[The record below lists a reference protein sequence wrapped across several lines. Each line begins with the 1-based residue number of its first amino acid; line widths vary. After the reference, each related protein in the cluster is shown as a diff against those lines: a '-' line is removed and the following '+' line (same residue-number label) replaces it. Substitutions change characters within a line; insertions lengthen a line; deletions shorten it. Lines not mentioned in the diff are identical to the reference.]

1 MTLTVAARHAAMCL
15 LLLAW
20 SVTALA
26 GPTPTDDQ
34 RQATSE
40 VAESLQYGSYS
51 GVDLDDDW
59 SKRAFQRLLDVL
71 DDQRAYLLQRDVDN
85 FSELE
90 TSLDDAVKAGDL
102 DRVYAFYSRY
112 QDRVESRLQWLVDK
126 VDQGIDYDYTSN
138 ERLAL
143 DREDSPWAGSE
154 SSLDELWSKRLENAA
169 LTLSLSDQSPAE
181 IQKTLHDR
189 YANQLN
195 RVRQTN
201 AEDVLVLL
209 MAAVTGTVDPH
220 TEYFSPQQSES
231 FDIQMR
237 LSLEGIG
244 ALLQS
249 DGEYVKVSSL
259 VPGGPA
265 DKAGVLQPADR
276 IVAVGQ
282 NENGDMVNVVGMR
295 LDEVVDLI
303 RGPKG
308 STVRLDIIP
317 AKAVDV
323 TRTHTIRI
331 TRDTVKLE
339 DQAAHSRVENVQRD
353 GKTHKIGIIT
363 VPAFYVDF
371 DAWQAG
377 ESDYRSTTRDVAKE
391 IDKLKAQGVEGIV
404 LDLRN
409 DGGGALQEANSMI
422 GLFIDR
428 GPTVQVRDAQGRINL
443 YGDTD
448 AGVAYDGPLAVLVNR
463 LSASASEIFAGAIQD
478 YGRGL
483 IIGSR
488 TFGKGTVQTL
498 SDLSHGQ
505 IKLTRAKFY
514 RISGESTQHRGVEPD
529 ILYPSL
535 IDPDEIGES
544 ALDNALPWDRVR
556 PVQYRLYGEPWRYL
570 EALQDRHEQRIASDP
585 DFVYLEKQAQLSK
598 RLRDQQTS
606 ISLNKA
612 QRQREMDAQETEQ
625 LALENQRRKALG
637 MEPLDHWTDA
647 RDQDDDGASEA
658 GQTSDDAKTES
669 RDQRDGNGRKDGAG
683 QKSDSGDDEAVD
695 SDDAKPIDRAEL
707 QETSQILLDY
717 VQLKSAS

>member
-1 MTLTVAARHAAMCL
+1 MCL

-34 RQATSE
+34 RQAASE

-51 GVDLDDDW
+51 GVDLDDEW

-71 DDQRAYLLQRDVDN
+71 DDQRAYFLQRDVDN
-85 FSELE
+85 FNDLD
-90 TSLDDAVKAGDL
+90 TSLDDAVKSGDL

-112 QDRVESRLQWLVDK
+112 QDRVEARLQWLVDK
-126 VDQGIDYDYTSN
+126 VDRGIDYDYTSD

-143 DREDSPWAGSE
+143 DRKDYPWAGSE
-154 SSLDELWSKRLENAA
+154 SALDDLWSKRLENAA
-169 LTLSLSDQSPAE
+169 LTLSLSDQTPQE

-209 MAAVTGTVDPH
+209 MSAVTGTVDPH

-282 NENGDMVNVVGMR
+282 NEDGDMVNVVGMR

-308 STVRLDIIP
+308 STVRLEIIP

-323 TRTHTIRI
+323 TRTHTVRI

-339 DQAAHSRVENVQRD
+339 DQAAHSRVEEIQRD

-391 IDKLKAQGVEGIV
+391 IDKLKAQQVEGIV

-428 GPTVQVRDAQGRINL
+428 GPTVQVRDARGRINL

-483 IIGSR
+483 VIGSR

-498 SDLSHGQ
+498 TDLSHGQ
-505 IKLTRAKFY
+505 LKLTRAKFY

-529 ILYPSL
+529 IIYPSL
-535 IDPDEIGES
+535 IDPDQIGES

-570 EALQDRHEQRIASDP
+570 EALQDRHEQRIANDP

-598 RLRDQQTS
+598 RLREQQTS
-606 ISLNKA
+606 ISLNKE

-625 LALENQRRKALG
+625 LALENQRRRSLG
-637 MEPLDHWTDA
+637 LEPLDDWTDA
-647 RDQDDDGASEA
+647 RGQSDGSEQDGA
-658 GQTSDDAKTES
+658 DAK
-669 RDQRDGNGRKDGAG
+669 
-683 QKSDSGDDEAVD
+683 DSEEEGSGEEGIPD

-717 VQLKSAS
+717 VKLNAKS